1 MMDLQTALIRL
12 RNQEFDSVY
21 LLQGTEMYLNKLF
34 KTEITHQL
42 MKTEDDFLN
51 YSSFD
56 LDETP
61 LQQALTEAETLPF
74 FGEYRLVFIE
84 HPTFLTSE
92 RKSSNSIEHDL
103 ESLLHYLENPSP
115 TTILVIIAAFEK
127 LDERKKIC
135 KLLKKKATVIGT
147 NPMKEVEIRKY
158 VQQSIENEGY
168 SIQPKAF
175 EKLIQLTDLKL
186 SNIMGELQKLF
197 LYSTETKIITLES
210 VENLVPKSLEHNV
223 FDLVSEV
230 LSGNSDKVMRL
241 YSDLLLQGEETIK
254 LNAVLLNQIRL
265 FLQTKILASIGYQQ
279 ANIVETLKVHPYRV
293 KLALQQVRSF
303 ELKRLKELF
312 DELVENDY
320 RMKTET
326 INKELFF
333 ELFLLKITNKIS

>member
-1 MMDLQTALIRL
+1 MIDLQTALVQL
-12 RNQEFDSVY
+12 RNQVFDSVY

-34 KTEITHQL
+34 KTEITQQII
-42 MKTEDDFLN
+42 KTEDDLLN

-56 LDETP
+56 LDEIP
-61 LQQALTEAETLPF
+61 LQQALAEAETLPF

-84 HPTFLTSE
+84 HPMFLTSE
-92 RKSSNSIEHDL
+92 RKVPNGIEHDL
-103 ESLLHYLENPSP
+103 ESLTHYLENPSP

-147 NPMKEVEIRKY
+147 NPMKEIEIRKY
-158 VQQSIENEGY
+158 IHHSIENEGY

-186 SNIMGELQKLF
+186 SSIMGELQKLF
-197 LYSTETKIITLES
+197 LFSAETKVITLES

-230 LSGNSDKVMRL
+230 LSGNSTKVMCL
-241 YSDLLLQGEETIK
+241 YNDLLLQGEETIK
-254 LNAVLLNQIRL
+254 LNGILLNQIRL
-265 FLQTKILASIGYQQ
+265 FLQTKILSSIGYQQ

-293 KLALQQVRSF
+293 KLALQQIRSF
-303 ELKRLKELF
+303 ELNKLKELF

-326 INKELFF
+326 MDKELFF
-333 ELFLLKITNKIS
+333 E